1 MEKHSEDVR
10 EDHKQREPLDL
21 QLGREQGV
29 RGLPLIKLYPFLL
42 ASLALL
48 LLSLHL
54 KSSSVQKKKIVP
66 PLFKFEIMM
75 NDDANFSSNLHR
87 LPVHA
92 GSVLNVNCCYPF
104 PF

>member
-54 KSSSVQKKKIVP
+54 KSCSVQKKKIVP
-66 PLFKFEIMM
+66 PLFKFEIM
-75 NDDANFSSNLHR
+75 NDDANFSSNLCR
-87 LPVHA
+87 FMPA
-92 GSVLNVNCCYPF
+92 MF
-104 PF
+104 